1 MVWGLWRFGVAV
13 DHDFGRPAVPTR
25 GMGRVLVAQTLPYG
39 FMGGMGCI
47 AVEIAAVG
55 PAGRVKWREIFWLG
69 DVFWPRKHAAARA
82 VTQQSSDCTSSFP
95 IDITDPHYSEDTRRM
110 ERSV

>member
-1 MVWGLWRFGVAV
+1 MVWGVGHLGVEV

-25 GMGRVLVAQTLPYG
+25 GIGRVLVALTLPPG

-55 PAGRVKWREIFWLG
+55 PAGLVKW
-69 DVFWPRKHAAARA
+69 
-82 VTQQSSDCTSSFP
+82 SD
-95 IDITDPHYSEDTRRM
+95 ILAWRRVWA
-110 ERSV
+110 S

>member
-1 MVWGLWRFGVAV
+1 MVWGLWRLGVVV

-25 GMGRVLVAQTLPYG
+25 GMGRVLVALTLLPG

-55 PAGRVKWREIFWLG
+55 PAGRVKW
-69 DVFWPRKHAAARA
+69 
-82 VTQQSSDCTSSFP
+82 SDTMAW
-95 IDITDPHYSEDTRRM
+95 RRVWA
-110 ERSV
+110 S

>member
-1 MVWGLWRFGVAV
+1 MVWGVGRLSVEM

-47 AVEIAAVG
+47 AVESTAVR
-55 PAGRVKWREIFWLG
+55 PAGRVKW
-69 DVFWPRKHAAARA
+69 
-82 VTQQSSDCTSSFP
+82 SD
-95 IDITDPHYSEDTRRM
+95 ILAWRRVWA
-110 ERSV
+110 S

>member
-1 MVWGLWRFGVAV
+1 MVWGVGRLGVEV

-25 GMGRVLVAQTLPYG
+25 GMGRVLVALTLLHG

-55 PAGRVKWREIFWLG
+55 PAGRVKWR
-69 DVFWPRKHAAARA
+69 
-82 VTQQSSDCTSSFP
+82 
-95 IDITDPHYSEDTRRM
+95 DILAWRRVGA
-110 ERSV
+110 S